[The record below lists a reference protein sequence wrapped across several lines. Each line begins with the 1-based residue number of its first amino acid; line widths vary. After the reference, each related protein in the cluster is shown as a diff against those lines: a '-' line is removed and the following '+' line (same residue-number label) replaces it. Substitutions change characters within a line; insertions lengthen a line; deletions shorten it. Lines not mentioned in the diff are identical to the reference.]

1 MNESRHKL
9 SDPAADAADN
19 AAETLTPFGFSQIMR
34 FLRHRRFPF
43 GSRQRSG
50 DTALTACNRGR
61 LICHAP
67 IPKLLP
73 PFPLTVPMVLSDF
86 RILLI
91 SPVGFPPLFLTASM
105 TAFPAAIDLPPITG
119 TTDEEHLA
127 TTRRTAKQLS
137 KRNFACHCPQLRSG
151 QGLFAVAS

>member
-1 MNESRHKL
+1 MPDLDDHLGVDHRSLPINESRHKL

-19 AAETLTPFGFSQIMR
+19 AAQTLTPCGFSQIMR
-34 FLRHRRFPF
+34 FLRRRRFPF

-50 DTALTACNRGR
+50 DTALTASPRGR

-67 IPKLLP
+67 VPKLLAV
-73 PFPLTVPMVLSDF
+73 FPLTVSMILPDF

-91 SPVGFPPLFLTASM
+91 SPVGFPPLFLTAST
-105 TAFPAAIDLPPITG
+105 TAFPAAIDLTPITG

-127 TTRRTAKQLS
+127 TNRSTAK
-137 KRNFACHCPQLRSG
+137 
-151 QGLFAVAS
+151 